1 MATKTMTMHEL
12 LVAIKMTKKRLDAYN
27 LISGTAFISTATRN
41 QLESNKDEAESVRT
55 TLIANLQKVTAL
67 ISNLDEYE
75 KVRASVNATTKFT
88 VGGKEMTISDAIKLK
103 ENIGYRKQLLNKLK
117 DEYAAATKNVSNENR
132 ALTTR
137 LDKNYAYASDA
148 LPETIQAMTAA
159 KETEYSK
166 NETVLVDP
174 NKVSEYIE
182 KLTEEI
188 DNFEGTLDAALSY
201 INAVTQVE
209 VTLAD

>member
-27 LISGTAFISTATRN
+27 LISGTAFIATATRN
-41 QLESNKDEAESVRT
+41 HLESNKDEAEAVRT
-55 TLIANLQKVTAL
+55 TLTANLQKVNAL

-75 KVRASVNATTKFT
+75 KVRAMVNATTKLT
-88 VGGKEMTISDAIKLK
+88 IGGKEMTISDAIKLK

-117 DEYAAATKNVSNENR
+117 DEYASATKTVSENNR
-132 ALTTR
+132 MLTAR

-159 KETEYSK
+159 KDTEYAK

-182 KLTEEI
+182 KLAEEI
-188 DNFEGTLDAALSY
+188 DNFEGQLDAALSY

>member
-1 MATKTMTMHEL
+1 MK
-12 LVAIKMTKKRLDAYN
+12 
-27 LISGTAFISTATRN
+27 
-41 QLESNKDEAESVRT
+41 T
-55 TLIANLQKVTAL
+55 TLTANLQKVNAL
-67 ISNLDEYE
+67 IYNLDEYE
-75 KVRASVNATTKFT
+75 KVRATVNATTKLT

-117 DEYAAATKNVSNENR
+117 DEYASATKTVSDSNR
-132 ALTTR
+132 MLTAR

-159 KETEYSK
+159 KDTEYAK

-188 DNFEGTLDAALSY
+188 DNFEGQLDAALSY
-201 INAVTQVE
+201 ITAVTQVE
-209 VTLAD
+209 VAMAD

>member
-1 MATKTMTMHEL
+1 MHEL
-12 LVAIKMTKKRLDAYN
+12 LVAIKMTKKKLDAYN
-27 LISGTAFISTATRN
+27 LISGTAFIATAVRN
-41 QLESNKDEAESVRT
+41 QLESNKDEAESVKT
-55 TLIANLQKVTAL
+55 TLTANLQKVNAL

-75 KVRASVNATTKFT
+75 KVRATVNATTKLT

-117 DEYAAATKNVSNENR
+117 DEYASATKTVSDSNR
-132 ALTTR
+132 MLTAR

-159 KETEYSK
+159 KDTEYAK

-174 NKVSEYIE
+174 NHVAEYIE
-182 KLTEEI
+182 KLAEEI
-188 DNFEGTLDAALSY
+188 DNFEGQLDAALSY